1 MREVRGV
8 TGVRRSWALAGL
20 ALAAGVA
27 MTAGASLYARAES
40 LWARAQE
47 KRQGWTG
54 GLYGD
59 ARARQVGDL
68 VTIIIVERAE
78 ATSSASTGTQRE
90 GSLDLGP
97 GAGLLDFIPLLG
109 LSGNTEFDGRGRT
122 VRSGSVRAQ
131 VTARVVEV
139 LPGGKLRV
147 EGRQTIVIN
156 DEEQE
161 LVLTGVIRPEDI
173 SRENTVLSTYVAD
186 ARITVRG
193 SGALGREQKPGI
205 LTRLFDW
212 LF

>member
-1 MREVRGV
+1 MRSRPLRIAGV
-8 TGVRRSWALAGL
+8 ALAVGL
-20 ALAAGVA
+20 ALVPGLS
-27 MTAGASLYARAES
+27 AGALAES
-40 LWARAQE
+40 LWARAEEQ
-47 KRQGWTG
+47 RQGWIG
-54 GLYGD
+54 GLYSD

-78 ATSSASTGTQRE
+78 AASSASTDAKRE
-90 GSLDLGP
+90 GSLKVGP
-97 GAGLLDFIPLLG
+97 GVGLLDFLPLLG
-109 LSGNTEFDGRGRT
+109 ASGGSEFDGSGRT
-122 VRSGSVRAQ
+122 VRSGSVKAQ
-131 VTARVVEV
+131 MTARVVEV
-139 LPGGKLRV
+139 LPGGALRV
-147 EGRQTIVIN
+147 EGRQTIIIN

>member
-1 MREVRGV
+1 MRSAFRIVPV
-8 TGVRRSWALAGL
+8 ALMIAQALVLG
-20 ALAAGVA
+20 LAAGA
-27 MTAGASLYARAES
+27 FAES
-40 LWARAQE
+40 LWARAEERQ
-47 KRQGWTG
+47 QGWLG
-54 GLYGD
+54 GLYSD

-78 ATSSASTGTQRE
+78 ATTAASTGAERE
-90 GSLDLGP
+90 GSLKIGP
-97 GAGLLDFIPLLG
+97 GEGLLDFLPLLG
-109 LSGNTEFDGRGRT
+109 ASGGSKFDGSGRT
-122 VRSGSVRAQ
+122 ARSGSVKAQ
-131 VTARVVEV
+131 MTARVVEV
-139 LPGGKLRV
+139 LPGGALRV

-193 SGALGREQKPGI
+193 KGALGREQKPGI